1 MVPILC
7 FLGAFPFG
15 VWCFALP
22 AVLALFMVE
31 VNLSII
37 MYLRL
42 ARLLEII
49 TVCTSPIG
57 IVLLRQRIASRTV
70 PRGCDCCCTCP
81 FPAWSLL
88 FQVLDLVACIV
99 NFLEG
104 DIGTVIVSLVWLVAI
119 ALDVAFG
126 VMWIRGLSR
135 QDGNICCHT
144 SVLTKA
150 EQVVVV
156 GQPVTGEFPEAV
168 DGEAQDTAKS

>member
-1 MVPILC
+1 MSPILC
-7 FLGAFPFG
+7 FLGSLPFG
-15 VWCFALP
+15 VLCLSFPALV
-22 AVLALFMVE
+22 ATFIIEDTMA
-31 VNLSII
+31 SIST
-37 MYLRL
+37 LRL
-42 ARLLEII
+42 VRVLENVSFI
-49 TVCTSPIG
+49 TAPVG
-57 IVLLRQRIASRTV
+57 IFLLRQRFASRTV

-88 FQVLDLVACIV
+88 FQALDIPASILGL
-99 NFLEG
+99 LEG
-104 DIGTVIVSLVWLVAI
+104 SIFGLLRLVAI